1 MRERR
6 ICADDDDCEHV
17 AEKEWRLQMLV
28 CEGERALNKMGSR
41 SWTLVNSKGDGKKGG
56 YVKGKGRLRNRGWIL
71 EGSRSTDPNES
82 CRRVVVNR

>member
-28 CEGERALNKMGSR
+28 CEGERTSNKMGSR
-41 SWTLVNSKGDGKKGG
+41 SWTLVSSEGGGKKGG
-56 YVKGKGRLRNRGWIL
+56 YVKGKERLRNWGWIL
-71 EGSRSTDPNES
+71 ESS
-82 CRRVVVNR
+82 